1 MLLPTL
7 KEKKRYLA
15 FEIISKS
22 KINDFRAVSEQIMAK
37 SLELIGQLGVAKAGL
52 RVIQDC
58 WNPESQ
64 KGIIRV
70 GHKQVDEIRAALAL
84 ITKIDGKEAIVK
96 SVGSSGILKKAK
108 EKYLRMK

>member
-15 FEIISKS
+15 FEIISKN
-22 KINDFRAVSEQIMAK
+22 KINDFRAVSEQINAK
-37 SLELIGQLGVAKAGL
+37 TLELIGQLGAAKAGL
-52 RVIQDC
+52 IVLQDC

-64 KGIIRV
+64 RGIIRV
-70 GHKQVDEIRAALAL
+70 GHKQVDEIRAALTL
-84 ITKIDGKEAIVK
+84 ITKIDGKEVIVK

-108 EKYLRMK
+108 EKYLK